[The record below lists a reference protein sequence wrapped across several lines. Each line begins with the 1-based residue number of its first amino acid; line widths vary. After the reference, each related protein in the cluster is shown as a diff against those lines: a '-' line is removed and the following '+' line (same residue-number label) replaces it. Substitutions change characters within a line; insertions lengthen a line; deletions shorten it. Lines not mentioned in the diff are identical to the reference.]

1 MLEFSNQDARVETS
15 APASVPWFAIQVAT
29 RREKHVAELLQ
40 YKGYSPFIPW
50 RRTREKPRNQRTA
63 TDSPLFP
70 GYLFCQ
76 FQPEANG
83 LVVTTPGV
91 VRILGC
97 GRTPLPLSE
106 DEVRHVRM
114 IVDSCVP
121 SESHRVLRAGS
132 QVIITEG
139 PLRGLVGLMV
149 RFKKT
154 NRIAVSVSLLCRSV
168 LIELDQW
175 HVNVILGKPGVPKKA
190 PNTDAV
196 LQRLTDA

>member
-1 MLEFSNQDARVETS
+1 MLESCIGNVALGTCS
-15 APASVPWFAIQVAT
+15 PASLPWFAIQVAA

-50 RRTREKPRNQRTA
+50 RRTKEKPRGQTTA

-83 LVVTTPGV
+83 LVITTPGV
-91 VRILGC
+91 VRILGQS
-97 GRTPLPLSE
+97 RTPIPLSE

-121 SESHRVLRAGS
+121 SESHRALHAGS
-132 QVIITEG
+132 PVIIIEG
-139 PLRGLVGLMV
+139 PLRGLIGLMV

-168 LIELDQW
+168 LIELDEW
-175 HVNVILGKPGVPKKA
+175 HVNAFRGKQGGPNIDNGLRVPQTHR
-190 PNTDAV
+190 PC
-196 LQRLTDA
+196 